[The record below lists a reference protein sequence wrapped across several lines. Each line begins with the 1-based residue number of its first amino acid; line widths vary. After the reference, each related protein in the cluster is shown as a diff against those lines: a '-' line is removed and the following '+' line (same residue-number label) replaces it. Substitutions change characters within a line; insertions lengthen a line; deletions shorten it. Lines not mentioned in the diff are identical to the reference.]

1 MMELFFAKI
10 TVKIIFSWLST
21 CAKKAPSRM
30 FDRVFN
36 TPVKG
41 GFAMT
46 LTNFMLLVSSYTPE
60 NIVLLKFSG
69 GKERNQ
75 WHEMG

>member
-1 MMELFFAKI
+1 
-10 TVKIIFSWLST
+10 
-21 CAKKAPSRM
+21 M
-30 FDRVFN
+30 FDRVLN

-46 LTNFMLLVSSYTPE
+46 LTNFMLLVSFYTPE
-60 NIVLLKFSG
+60 NIALLKFSG

-75 WHEMG
+75 WHEIG